1 MCLLLFIFALGSPLH
16 AVCGERGCAGG
27 SSHSCHGASMLFRG
41 SAVMVSTWAT
51 ALFWPGG
58 KKTVQNNTKKKKKH
72 AHTRN
77 FSTLFADVDYVKL
90 LLQLAPGEIWLLQQ
104 WLTVTGQIGC
114 HYTAINK
121 QTSIC
126 ILLLLLPECLTGIT
140 IVVFA
145 MLPRIYNEFRIVISI
160 VFDCVDLICR

>member
-1 MCLLLFIFALGSPLH
+1 MLCVGGEDVQV
-16 AVCGERGCAGG
+16 AV
-27 SSHSCHGASMLFRG
+27 HIH
-41 SAVMVSTWAT
+41 VMVLQCCFVDQKWW
-51 ALFWPGG
+51 FPPGQQLYFDQG
-58 KKTVQNNTKKKKKH
+58 EKTVQNNSKKKKKH

-77 FSTLFADVDYVKL
+77 FPTLFADVDYVKL

-145 MLPRIYNEFRIVISI
+145 VLPWIYNELRIVISI
-160 VFDCVDLICR
+160 VFVCVDLICR